1 MRYQIKLCYFLLI
14 AAVLSLSAC
23 FEVVEEMVIKKD
35 GSGEM
40 TVTLN
45 LSQSKTKVA
54 SILLLD
60 SINGYKVPSKKT
72 IQQNLQE
79 VVVNL
84 RKTPGISA
92 VSQRLDF
99 DNYIASIRFSFSKVA
114 DLNTVNTLV
123 YDKLK
128 IKPAGE
134 SSYNYQPAKHLFV
147 RNYQYSIKAKQAYQK
162 LKNQDKEVF
171 KGATYTSIY
180 KFESPI
186 LFQTNKNTKVSGSK
200 KAVMFRANMLDLI
213 SGNKNI
219 SNQIQL
225 VN

>member
-1 MRYQIKLCYFLLI
+1 
-14 AAVLSLSAC
+14 
-23 FEVVEEMVIKKD
+23 
-35 GSGEM
+35 M

-54 SILLLD
+54 SMLLLD

-79 VVVNL
+79 AVVSL

-99 DNYIASIRFSFSKVA
+99 DNYIASISFSFSNVA

-123 YDKLK
+123 YEKLK

-134 SSYNYQPAKHLFV
+134 SSYSYQPAKHLFV
-147 RNYQYSIKAKQAYQK
+147 RNYQYSLKAKQAYQK

-171 KGATYTSIY
+171 KNATYTSIY

-200 KAVMFRANMLDLI
+200 KAVMLRANILDLI
-213 SGNKNI
+213 NGNKNI

>member
-79 VVVNL
+79 VAVSL

-92 VSQRLDF
+92 VSHRLDF
-99 DNYIASIRFSFSKVA
+99 DNYIASISFSFSKVA

-128 IKPAGE
+128 IKPAG
-134 SSYNYQPAKHLFV
+134 AAWK
-147 RNYQYSIKAKQAYQK
+147 
-162 LKNQDKEVF
+162 
-171 KGATYTSIY
+171 
-180 KFESPI
+180 
-186 LFQTNKNTKVSGSK
+186 
-200 KAVMFRANMLDLI
+200 
-213 SGNKNI
+213 
-219 SNQIQL
+219 
-225 VN
+225 